1 MLGQVQSAA
10 IYDEL
15 ARILQSEGFQRSARL
30 RKFLSVIVDR
40 TLLGKAAE
48 IKELTLAVMVFGRDP
63 SSFDAQ
69 RDPIVRVEAARL
81 RKKLARYYADAG
93 ADSRLRIGIPKG
105 RYRPIFFE
113 PSSEPATRKPDES
126 DGGASVLGPARRHDD
141 AANPNKPRVPTPDSQ
156 VGDCYY
162 RARYAS
168 QQRDAVM
175 YAKAIEL
182 FRKAIAIDPNFAQ
195 AYASLAGTLLNIAG
209 FVSSPSGPLTSDAA
223 AAARRAIALDSASAD
238 AHAALAALAHRVEW
252 NWPEAERLF
261 ERALEL
267 DPRSASSQAAFS
279 YALLTRGRFPEAA
292 KHMHYARELDPL
304 NLGLRTGSVQVLYYQ
319 RRYVEADAELTALF
333 EIAPRHAF
341 AEFLRGLNTLYSGR
355 PQAARAAFE
364 RASGILPDHPSPH
377 LLIAAALALEGRQR
391 EARDHL
397 NAVLARFDGQYYC
410 RYHLAIAYAYLRDR
424 DGLYAAL
431 DQAAETRDMLLVSL
445 PVEPAFDAYH
455 DEAQFR
461 SFLKAHGL
469 ASVEACAV
477 SDRRSSN
484 LPAQLIRKIA
494 QGTR

>member
-1 MLGQVQSAA
+1 MEAQGSERPTGPMLGQVQSAA

-40 TLLGKAAE
+40 TLRGKAAE

-113 PSSEPATRKPDES
+113 PSSEPAT
-126 DGGASVLGPARRHDD
+126 HH
-141 AANPNKPRVPTPDSQ
+141 AAADPNKPRIPTDSQ
-156 VGDCYY
+156 AGDYYY
-162 RARYAS
+162 RAWYAS
-168 QQRDAVM
+168 RQRDAVM

-195 AYASLAGTLLNIAG
+195 AYASLAVTLLNIAM
-209 FVSSPSGPLTSDAA
+209 FVSSPSGPLTADAA
-223 AAARRAIALDSASAD
+223 AAARRAIALDPASAD
-238 AHAALAALAHRVEW
+238 AHAVLGALVHRVEW
-252 NWPEAERLF
+252 NWPKAERLF

-267 DPRSASSQAAFS
+267 DPGSVNSHASFCH
-279 YALLTRGRFPEAA
+279 ALITRGRFPEAA
-292 KHMHYARELDPL
+292 KHLHRARELDPL
-304 NLGLRTGSVQVLYYQ
+304 NLGLRTGSAQALFYQ
-319 RRYVEADAELTALF
+319 RRHVEADTELTALL
-333 EIAPRHAF
+333 EIAPKLAF
-341 AEFLRGLNTLYSGR
+341 AEFLLALNALYSGR

-364 RASGILPDHPSPH
+364 RASAILPDHPSPH

-397 NAVLARFDGQYYC
+397 NAVLARFERQYYC
-410 RYHLAIAYAYLRDR
+410 RYHLAIACAYLRDR

-455 DEAQFR
+455 DDAQFG
-461 SFLKAHGL
+461 SFLKAHRL
-469 ASVEACAV
+469 ASVEAFAV
-477 SDRRSSN
+477 SARRNSN
-484 LPAQLIRKIA
+484 LPAQLIRKMA
-494 QGTR
+494 QGSVERMAKG

>member
-1 MLGQVQSAA
+1 
-10 IYDEL
+10 
-15 ARILQSEGFQRSARL
+15 
-30 RKFLSVIVDR
+30 
-40 TLLGKAAE
+40 
-48 IKELTLAVMVFGRDP
+48 
-63 SSFDAQ
+63 
-69 RDPIVRVEAARL
+69 
-81 RKKLARYYADAG
+81 
-93 ADSRLRIGIPKG
+93 
-105 RYRPIFFE
+105 
-113 PSSEPATRKPDES
+113 
-126 DGGASVLGPARRHDD
+126 
-141 AANPNKPRVPTPDSQ
+141 
-156 VGDCYY
+156 
-162 RARYAS
+162 
-168 QQRDAVM
+168 
-175 YAKAIEL
+175 
-182 FRKAIAIDPNFAQ
+182 
-195 AYASLAGTLLNIAG
+195 
-209 FVSSPSGPLTSDAA
+209 
-223 AAARRAIALDSASAD
+223 
-238 AHAALAALAHRVEW
+238 
-252 NWPEAERLF
+252 
-261 ERALEL
+261 
-267 DPRSASSQAAFS
+267 
-279 YALLTRGRFPEAA
+279 
-292 KHMHYARELDPL
+292 MHYARELDPL

-364 RASGILPDHPSPH
+364 RASAILPDHPSPR

-397 NAVLARFDGQYYC
+397 NTVLARFDGQYYC
-410 RYHLAIAYAYLRDR
+410 RYHLAIACAYLRDR

-477 SDRRSSN
+477 SARRNSD